1 MHTHRCLSKKKNMR
15 SAFAVALA
23 AAFMAVVAAQ
33 SPSNKFWHNMNTG
46 VSQDTRPECLP
57 WKDAK
62 TGRGYWIVNGAAVW
76 EPPVQFAWRAVNTT
90 EKPPRHFY
98 ENTKSN
104 TTQWTRPTEMAWVYL
119 DRDQPYYFN
128 VITNETTRIV
138 PPEVGFKDEER
149 NATYYLVNG
158 EATWEP
164 PVEARWHKSHDA
176 KRARDYYFNEVT
188 KETVWTLPAAS
199 GLSWQKWYAPANDPH
214 HVDL

>member
-1 MHTHRCLSKKKNMR
+1 MR
-15 SAFAVALA
+15 SAFVVSLATALL
-23 AAFMAVVAAQ
+23 AVVSAAQ
-33 SPSNKFWHNMNTG
+33 SPGNFFWHNMNTG
-46 VSQDTRPECLP
+46 VSQDTRPDCLA

-90 EKPPRHFY
+90 ETPPRTFY

-128 VITNETTRIV
+128 IITNETTRIV

-164 PVEARWHKSHDA
+164 PVDARWHKGYDE
-176 KRARDYYFNEVT
+176 KRKRDFYYNT
-188 KETVWTLPAAS
+188 ATNETVWTLPAAS
-199 GLSWQKWYAPANDPH
+199 GLSWQRWYAPATDPH
-214 HVDL
+214 KVDL

>member
-1 MHTHRCLSKKKNMR
+1 MR
-15 SAFAVALA
+15 GSLALVVALGA
-23 AAFMAVVAAQ
+23 AVLAVVAAQ
-33 SPSNKFWHNMNTG
+33 SPSNKFWHNLNSG
-46 VSQDTRPECLP
+46 NSQDERPECLA

-62 TGRGYWIVNGAAVW
+62 TGRGYWIIDGAAVW
-76 EPPVQFAWRAVNTT
+76 DPPVQFAWRAVNTT
-90 EKPPRHFY
+90 EKPPRQFY

-128 VITNETTRIV
+128 IITNETTRIV

-158 EATWEP
+158 DATWEP
-164 PVEARWHKSHDA
+164 PLAARWHKSYDE
-176 KRARDYYFNEVT
+176 KRARHYYFNDET
-188 KETVWTLPAAS
+188 KESVWTLPAAS
-199 GLSWQKWYAPANDPH
+199 GLAWQRWFGPATDPH